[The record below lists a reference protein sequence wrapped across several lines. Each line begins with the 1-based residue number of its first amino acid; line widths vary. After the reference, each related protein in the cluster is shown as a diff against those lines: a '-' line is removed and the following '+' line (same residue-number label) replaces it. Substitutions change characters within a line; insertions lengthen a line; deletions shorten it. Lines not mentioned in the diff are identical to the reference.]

1 MHFSYA
7 TKQIIIHLQKYVNSK
22 TRKDTEIN
30 FQYIYSLLPRINMSP
45 FTDNVYL
52 TITPCYPSFFVC
64 ACIRLCFCFLLHRQA
79 KRLKRRTGY
88 ALQHFAFPRNYLP
101 CGFDAWF
108 MRLSANSHHVAV
120 FMAFRRGTLESPVL
134 AGRIL
139 SCYVPLRY
147 ER

>member
-1 MHFSYA
+1 MFLARKSVFS
-7 TKQIIIHLQKYVNSK
+7 
-22 TRKDTEIN
+22 
-30 FQYIYSLLPRINMSP
+30 IYSLLPYKFGAIYRRC
-45 FTDNVYL
+45 L

-64 ACIRLCFCFLLHRQA
+64 ACIRLCFCFLLHRQE
-79 KRLKRRTGY
+79 KRLKRRTGD
-88 ALQHFAFPRNYLP
+88 ALQHFAFPRNYLS

-108 MRLSANSHHVAV
+108 MRLSANSHHAAV

-139 SCYVPLRY
+139 PCYVPLRY